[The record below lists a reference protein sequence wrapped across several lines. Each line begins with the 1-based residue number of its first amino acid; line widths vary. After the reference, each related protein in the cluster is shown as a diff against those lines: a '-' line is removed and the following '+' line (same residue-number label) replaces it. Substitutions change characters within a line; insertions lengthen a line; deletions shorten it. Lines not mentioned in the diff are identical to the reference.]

1 MEKIGLEVM
10 AENESTKV
18 CPFCAETIKVAA
30 KVCPF
35 CRSKQVRHALLRQEL
50 LLGVPVL
57 VVIVTAIMVI
67 SWFSPDEK
75 GVGGRSFDGHR
86 SDLIVLSTS
95 LDRTGTKPNF
105 WMTGIVTNQ
114 GEHPWR
120 VRELEVRFLDDRGNL
135 LDVRHPDIKDSFVVQ
150 SRQENG
156 FRVELGGLAF
166 TNQNVTHQV
175 RVQIATDGDR
185 PVKSD

>member
-1 MEKIGLEVM
+1 VEKIGLEVM

-50 LLGVPVL
+50 LFGVPVL

-67 SWFSPDEK
+67 SWFSPDKK

-95 LDRTGTKPNF
+95 LDRTGTKPDI
-105 WMTGIVTNQ
+105 WLTGIVTNR
-114 GEHPWR
+114 GEYPWR
-120 VRELEVRFLDDRGNL
+120 VHELEVRFLDERGNL
-135 LDVRHPDIKDSFVVQ
+135 LDVSHPDVKDLFVVQ
-150 SRQENG
+150 PRQEHG
-156 FRVELGGLAF
+156 FRVELNRLVF
-166 TNQNVTHQV
+166 TNNNVAHQV
-175 RVQIATDGDR
+175 RVQMATDGNR
-185 PVKSD
+185 PLKPD